1 MQNSCHKTPDTK
13 FSLTNTNHHDAPEE
27 NINCHH
33 HSDDTKTTEA
43 KGKKKNPIIYFIF
56 YM

>member
-13 FSLTNTNHHDAPEE
+13 LSLTNTNHHDAPEE
-27 NINCHH
+27 NAV
-33 HSDDTKTTEA
+33 TTTAMTQRPQKPKE
-43 KGKKKNPIIYFIF
+43 KKNPVIFFIF